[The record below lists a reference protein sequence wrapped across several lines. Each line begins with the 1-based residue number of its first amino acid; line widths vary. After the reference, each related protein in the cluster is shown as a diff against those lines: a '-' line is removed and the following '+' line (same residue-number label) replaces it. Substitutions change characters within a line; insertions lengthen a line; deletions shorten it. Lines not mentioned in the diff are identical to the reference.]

1 MITSIISSLTES
13 VNLTF
18 TTFILVFTVCIL
30 VQRLLSSGSRS
41 RYQNLPPCPAFK
53 LPVLG
58 HLHLL
63 DLDLTRSFR
72 RFREQLGDVFRLQFG
87 NRVCVVICGFN
98 AIKEALVKNGDTFTY
113 RPVLPLLDR
122 IVRGAGKHK
131 LLHSAFGSLRDKR
144 MRGHRFSLR
153 LGQFISEN

>member
-1 MITSIISSLTES
+1 MITLIISLLTES

-30 VQRLLSSGSRS
+30 VQRLLSSGSSS
-41 RYQNLPPCPAFK
+41 RYQKLPPCPGFK

-72 RFREQLGDVFRLQFG
+72 RFREQLGDVFRLQLG
-87 NRVCVVICGFN
+87 NRMCVVICGFD
-98 AIKEALVKNGDTFTY
+98 AIKEALVKNGVTFMN
-113 RPVLPLLDR
+113 RPDLPLVNRMFEGD
-122 IVRGAGKHK
+122 GKHEI
-131 LLHSAFGSLRDKR
+131 LR
-144 MRGHRFSLR
+144 
-153 LGQFISEN
+153 